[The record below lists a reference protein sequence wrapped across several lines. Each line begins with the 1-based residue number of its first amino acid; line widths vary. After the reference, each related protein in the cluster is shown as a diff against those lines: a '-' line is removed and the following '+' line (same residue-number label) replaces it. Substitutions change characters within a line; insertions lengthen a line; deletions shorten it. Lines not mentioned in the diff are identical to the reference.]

1 MEASSRE
8 KGFEN
13 RTGAAQMLVGLIS
26 SGGAEKESVPFPS
39 PGLSWMPAVLG
50 VLIL

>member
-13 RTGAAQMLVGLIS
+13 RLGTAQMLVGLI
-26 SGGAEKESVPFPS
+26 
-39 PGLSWMPAVLG
+39 LSDFYN
-50 VLIL
+50 

>member
-26 SGGAEKESVPFPS
+26 SGGAEKESAGRSAPLQPW
-39 PGLSWMPAVLG
+39 GQ
-50 VLIL
+50 

>member
-13 RTGAAQMLVGLIS
+13 RTGAAQMLVGLI
-26 SGGAEKESVPFPS
+26 
-39 PGLSWMPAVLG
+39 LSDFYN
-50 VLIL
+50 